1 MTSSI
6 SWLDF
11 DSRAHE
17 RSQQLLATLNEPGT
31 RDELGLG
38 NIRDALSDLMFPG
51 TSTIQTRLKY
61 MLLVPWTYAW
71 LESRQVPARAFARRA
86 HQMEVRLIET
96 LSDSGQRG
104 IIGSGARGSLKRM
117 PSSIYWAGL
126 RSWGLRLFDGSQT
139 NYYNSIDRI
148 HASRK
153 AMERQRKEH
162 GSAPLDATSTW
173 HAFFRNEQ
181 WLNTPLKEQT
191 IALSFNEAEF
201 LRDRIYAAQP
211 GTYLKWLA
219 ELNEPDESDFPWTQF
234 RAAELPPDI
243 ARLVHHAR
251 LFSHLMHGAS
261 LLYSFLLSQHIER
274 FDWADRH
281 AEKIGDWRQRAPW
294 DELQTWSLND
304 FFRLAQS
311 TRHRIRPSAMNFVRR
326 WHDLACQMKGRVM
339 DSLQAGEL
347 IRRRERTLKRNRSR
361 FDNASVRKHW
371 RGDSATPQLNYRW
384 RNVQWFMQDLHAGL
398 ER

>member
-201 LRDRIYAAQP
+201 LRDRIYATQP

-243 ARLVHHAR
+243 TRLVGFELTLKEHSIR
-251 LFSHLMHGAS
+251 FGLELLLHGAPGDRDAAILRAFIQNRAAFMRY
-261 LLYSFLLSQHIER
+261 LLLLLSEFGNRLPLRGLPGPTGSGTSSSNGLSPDMPMFEQM
-274 FDWADRH
+274 A
-281 AEKIGDWRQRAPW
+281 RAFARDPA
-294 DELQTWSLND
+294 SLD
-304 FFRLAQS
+304 SVA
-311 TRHRIRPSAMNFVRR
+311 
-326 WHDLACQMKGRVM
+326 RVM
-339 DSLQAGEL
+339 AKLDSDGHNDVVPDDFRALWQVFE
-347 IRRRERTLKRNRSR
+347 K
-361 FDNASVRKHW
+361 V
-371 RGDSATPQLNYRW
+371 
-384 RNVQWFMQDLHAGL
+384 L
-398 ER
+398 EQEGRP